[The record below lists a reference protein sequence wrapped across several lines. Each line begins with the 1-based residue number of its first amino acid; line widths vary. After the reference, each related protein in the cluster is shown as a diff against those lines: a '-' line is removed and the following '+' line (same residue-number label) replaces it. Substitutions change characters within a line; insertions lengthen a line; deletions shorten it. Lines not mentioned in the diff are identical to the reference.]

1 MKIRNYKLASRF
13 LCLSLMLLVILLVY
27 TLKIPNPMMIL
38 IIPVVY
44 FTYSDG
50 YANGVLSGSMAIIY
64 SVYFFLMKTADPAGM
79 VKIITIV
86 LAVSTIILLIGR
98 LKARDEKNAKELG
111 RVNDLLMLMATTDK
125 LTGAP
130 NRYDFFNK
138 ASVVYDHSMQMRSP
152 LSILFI
158 DVDHFK
164 QVNDIF
170 GHLFGDGVL
179 VRLWEIIHK
188 CLRDN
193 DLCCR
198 YGGEEFVVLL
208 LRSDCNTAQ
217 FVAQRIMREV
227 RQAHFQESPD
237 FHFSVSIGISSGTP
251 SPPHNLDD
259 YIKTADN
266 AMYLAKSAG
275 RDCIIL
281 SEI

>member
-1 MKIRNYKLASRF
+1 
-13 LCLSLMLLVILLVY
+13 
-27 TLKIPNPMMIL
+27 MMIL

-98 LKARDEKNAKELG
+98 LKARAEKNVKELG

-138 ASVVYDHSMQMRSP
+138 AAVLYDHSMQMRSP

-164 QVNDIF
+164 QVNDVF

-188 CLRDN
+188 CLRDD

-208 LRSDCNTAQ
+208 LCADCNTAQ
-217 FVAQRIMREV
+217 FVAQRIMHEA
-227 RQAHFQESPD
+227 RQTHFQEKPD

-266 AMYLAKSAG
+266 AMYQAKSAG
-275 RDCIIL
+275 RNCIVL
-281 SEI
+281 SGLGEIEADGAEA